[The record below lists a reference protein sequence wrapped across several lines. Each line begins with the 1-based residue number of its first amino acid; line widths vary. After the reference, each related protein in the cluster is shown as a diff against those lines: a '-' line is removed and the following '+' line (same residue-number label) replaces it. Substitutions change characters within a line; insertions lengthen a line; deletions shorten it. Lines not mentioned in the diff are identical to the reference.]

1 MDLFG
6 LVATRY
12 DRIFRYHGPEA
23 LLNGLLPQ
31 PGDRVLD
38 IGGGTGRVSATFGNG
53 LQVVVLDP
61 SPGMLGEAQGKG
73 LHVCSGIAERLPF
86 PTASFQRIVMVDAFH
101 HLLDQR
107 AAAGELLRV
116 LRPGGRLVVE
126 EPDIRQRVVQFAAL
140 MERTLRMRSTF
151 FSQADTR
158 AIFEQAGATVLA
170 IEEGPGTNFRLV
182 VEPRNMD
189 GQDTQDVE
197 HAPLRTAESAMG
209 AVRGKGVQA
218 RL

>member
-1 MDLFG
+1 MDIFG
-6 LVATRY
+6 LVAKRY

-38 IGGGTGRVSATFGNG
+38 IGGGTGRVSGTFGNA

-86 PTASFQRIVMVDAFH
+86 ATASFQRIVMVDAFH
-101 HLLDQR
+101 HLLDQP
-107 AAAGELLRV
+107 AAAAELLRV

-126 EPDIRQRVVQFAAL
+126 EPDISQRVVQFAAL
-140 MERTLRMRSTF
+140 MERMLRMRSTF
-151 FSQADTR
+151 FSQADMR
-158 AIFEQAGATVLA
+158 AIFESAGAAVLA
-170 IEEGPGTNFRLV
+170 IEQGPGTNFRLV
-182 VEPRNMD
+182 VARRNMN
-189 GQDTQDVE
+189 GQDRQDVE
-197 HAPLRTAESAMG
+197 HASLREAAETMG
-209 AVRGKGVQA
+209 AVPGEGVPA